1 MTVPS
6 KYTASDYF
14 FSFITITAGVLIAL
28 LINGMVEWNNNRA
41 LVAQARQTIAD
52 EVRGNKKDLDS
63 TLTGMADDVKQF
75 DNALKFANDL
85 LTSRRTSISELKLHL
100 NLADVTAAGWH
111 SAERTGALSHMPY
124 TEVQRYSLLYDLQ
137 DLYTEQ
143 QRALLGQLA
152 AASSIL
158 SGDFNPDNPNPKDLE
173 DFRNRVLQ
181 LRSHLVIHEQMARRL
196 AERYAEVIAGR

>member
-1 MTVPS
+1 MPS

>member
-85 LTSRRTSISELKLHL
+85 LTSRKTSISELKLHL